1 MFVFQCFMSVW
12 WKSAKSVKFKLC
24 SLCHGLTQPYHKEV
38 EGSQF
43 TNKYK
48 DRVARHQCS
57 DPAPGGRPCGVSRVL
72 RKPDLYIVVTGSV
85 VVQQFQI
92 SIVPWI
98 ITNVSMIMHNK
109 ISKICKYQHENVEIS
124 MCKYVNSNFQT
135 I

>member
-1 MFVFQCFMSVW
+1 MKNNKRAQNKRKLNVFGLISPVCLSFNVLCQSGGNRQSQSSSSSVH
-12 WKSAKSVKFKLC
+12 C
-24 SLCHGLTQPYHKEV
+24 EV

-85 VVQQFQI
+85 VV
-92 SIVPWI
+92 
-98 ITNVSMIMHNK
+98 
-109 ISKICKYQHENVEIS
+109 
-124 MCKYVNSNFQT
+124 
-135 I
+135 

>member
-1 MFVFQCFMSVW
+1 MSVW
-12 WKSAKSVKFKLC
+12 WKSAKSVKFKLR

-57 DPAPGGRPCGVSRVL
+57 DPAPGDRPCGVSRVL

-85 VVQQFQI
+85 VVQQFHI
-92 SIVPWI
+92 SIVP
-98 ITNVSMIMHNK
+98 
-109 ISKICKYQHENVEIS
+109 
-124 MCKYVNSNFQT
+124 
-135 I
+135 

>member
-1 MFVFQCFMSVW
+1 MSVW
-12 WKSAKSVKFKLC
+12 WKSAKSVKFKLR

-57 DPAPGGRPCGVSRVL
+57 DPAPGGRPCGVPGFSER
-72 RKPDLYIVVTGSV
+72 PDLNIVVTGSV

-92 SIVPWI
+92 FLFPLI
-98 ITNVSMIMHNK
+98 ITNVLMIVHK
-109 ISKICKYQHENVEIS
+109 EISKTCKYPHENVEIS